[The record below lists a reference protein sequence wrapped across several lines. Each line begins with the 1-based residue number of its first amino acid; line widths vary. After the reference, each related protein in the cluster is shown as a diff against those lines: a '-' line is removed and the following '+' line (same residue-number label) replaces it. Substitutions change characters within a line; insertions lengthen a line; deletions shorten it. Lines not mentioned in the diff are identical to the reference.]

1 MSSNSQAKS
10 QQSLAQSQVSAD
22 MLATSGTLQKLARQ
36 QNKMDEILATAD
48 KEMNMGKQE
57 LENIDK
63 FEKTLE
69 DAREE
74 NQKKIDKT
82 H

>member
-1 MSSNSQAKS
+1 MKMSSNSQAKS

-57 LENIDK
+57 LENIDQ

-69 DAREE
+69 DAR
-74 NQKKIDKT
+74 
-82 H
+82 

>member
-57 LENIDK
+57 LENIDQ

-69 DAREE
+69 DAR
-74 NQKKIDKT
+74 
-82 H
+82 